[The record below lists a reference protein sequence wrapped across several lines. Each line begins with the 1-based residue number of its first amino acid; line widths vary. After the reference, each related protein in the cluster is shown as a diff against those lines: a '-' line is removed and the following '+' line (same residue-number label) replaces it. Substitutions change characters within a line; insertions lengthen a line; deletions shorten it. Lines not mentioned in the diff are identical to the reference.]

1 MRVFLEILTMI
12 SNNRGRK
19 CSSNITIAL
28 VFILFLTI
36 YSCNSDSQKNTP
48 NTFVNND
55 EIQTKKVEFNKEDY
69 STKEIICDS
78 IYNNKKYKLVVSD
91 YSNKTNKYEDVHNS
105 IFKFYKLKNGDF
117 QEVYRDSIVKSFEE
131 IRFLDFNNDNVKD
144 ILIENI
150 SDVRSNITYY
160 LYLVDTLND
169 KLTKVKGFNQIKNPH
184 FLPKYNLVDNEV
196 MSGREWTSFYQIQK
210 DTIYDFGY
218 VIYKGMNSDG
228 TIAEFEK
235 EYQSTLKKVLK
246 DKNYR

>member
-1 MRVFLEILTMI
+1 MR
-12 SNNRGRK
+12 SNNRK
-19 CSSNITIAL
+19 SKTDFNIIITVISILLISISSCGFDTK
-28 VFILFLTI
+28 
-36 YSCNSDSQKNTP
+36 KNTL
-48 NTFVNND
+48 NFSDND
-55 EIQTKKVEFNKEDY
+55 DKIKTEKVEFNKEDY
-69 STKEIICDS
+69 SSREIICDS
-78 IYNNKKYKLVVSD
+78 IYNNEKYKVVVSD
-91 YSNKTNKYEDVHNS
+91 YSNETNKDEELHNS

-117 QEVYRDSIVKSFEE
+117 QEVYRDSIVKNFEE

-160 LYLVDTLND
+160 LYLFDTLSD
-169 KLTKVKGFNQIKNPH
+169 KLTKVKGFNKIKNPH

-246 DKNYR
+246 DKNYRK